1 MAEKVAIEV
10 IIEASKSAKTLKE
23 LNKSIEDLND
33 ELAVTDKSDS
43 AFRDLSK
50 AIDEAE
56 DSMADL
62 LITADKSKL
71 TFGELELAQEKLL
84 DRLKEVDRGSAEF
97 KALQKEI
104 VKVNKEIGN
113 TELGLIGLNSEDV
126 AGAFGQLTGA
136 VGTITSS
143 FILLGNEGDE
153 TLQQIAQNIERA
165 IGISQVFQ
173 GTIEGISAAN
183 KLWQNYGGIIKDNT
197 LLTKAA
203 TKAQGV
209 YNGIQALFGKA
220 VDTSSKSLKGFKTA
234 LLATGIGAII
244 VAVGLLIANFDKL
257 KKALGFVSSA
267 QENAN
272 QITSEAIEAAG
283 EELSAIDSLKGAIN
297 DETLSREEL
306 NDRIA
311 TLQEEYPELLSNMD
325 AENASRDQ
333 LIVGLE
339 KYSELVL
346 LRAEQEAAASLEA
359 EKFKEKLELET
370 EAITGQNNG
379 WIEWAQSVGLGIDAQ
394 TIANAKTA
402 NAINLLNEETEA
414 IRKDKEARQERI
426 KEIEKEL
433 QLDRESKEEQKKKE
447 AEEKRR
453 QEAGKKRRAE
463 QKAAEEKAK
472 QDEIKR
478 LEDLDKFQEELLQMS
493 LDRTEDLQARK
504 LLLEF
509 EAQKK
514 RAEEL
519 IKDEQVLVDALE
531 KINKEYF
538 KQLVKLEDD
547 AIKLDKEKQQT
558 IINLNKK
565 TADALDILEQEKALI
580 DAEAISDEVAR
591 EKEKDQILKKL
602 ADARIKQLKTNS
614 DIQLQDTKLT
624 EDQRK
629 EIILNTELEISKIKE
644 EQRVLNAERDQQ
656 AVEQQKEINEQLVSA
671 GFEVLQT
678 LSDAAFEIAQQNRDQ
693 ETEKRLQ
700 DLTDRFEQENS
711 LIEYQLNQGIISER
725 KAEREREKLEKK
737 RAKEED
743 DLKRQAFE
751 QNKKA
756 SIAQALINGAIAIT
770 QAFAQLGPIAGAIA
784 AALVAV
790 NTGVQIAS
798 ISNQKYALGGILEGA
813 SHEHGGIKTPFGEM
827 EGGEAVI
834 NKTSTELFKN
844 ELSTINQ
851 AGGGVAFARG
861 GVTGTGGI
869 STTQDSTDLTS
880 TLQNLNQTL
889 QNPVRAFVVETEI
902 TSTQNRANYL
912 ENNATL

>member
-43 AFRDLSK
+43 AFRDLSN
-50 AIDEAE
+50 AIDDAE
-56 DSMADL
+56 DSMSDL
-62 LITADKSKL
+62 LITADKTKL
-71 TFGELELAQEKLL
+71 TFGELELAQEQLLEKL
-84 DRLKEVDRGSAEF
+84 KQVDRGSVEF
-97 KALQKEI
+97 KVLQKEI

-136 VGTITSS
+136 VGTMTSS
-143 FILLGNEGDE
+143 FILLGDEGDE
-153 TLQQIAQNIERA
+153 TLQEIAQNIERA
-165 IGISQVFQ
+165 IGITQAFQ
-173 GTIEGISAAN
+173 GAIEGISAAN
-183 KLWQNYGGIIKDNT
+183 KLWKNYGHIITENT

-203 TKAQGV
+203 AKAQAIWNSV
-209 YNGIQALFGKA
+209 QALFGKA

-244 VAVGLLIANFDKL
+244 IAVGLLIANFDKL
-257 KKALGFVSSA
+257 KKALGFTSQA

-272 QITSEAIEAAG
+272 QITSEAIESAG
-283 EELSAIDSLKGAIN
+283 EQLSAIDNLQDAIG

-306 NDRIA
+306 NEQIA
-311 TLQEEYPELLSNMD
+311 IMQEEYPEMLSNMD
-325 AENASRDQ
+325 LENATRDE
-333 LIVGLE
+333 LNAGLQR
-339 KYSELVL
+339 YGELVL

-359 EKFKEKLELET
+359 EKFKEKLELQT
-370 EAITGQNNG
+370 Q
-379 WIEWAQSVGLGIDAQ
+379 AQ
-394 TIANAKTA
+394 TKQNVSWVDHINSVTFGIPAQNLANVGTQ
-402 NAINLLNEETEA
+402 NSIDLLNEETEV
-414 IRKDKEARQERI
+414 IKKDKDARADRI

-433 QLDRESKEEQKKKE
+433 ELDRKSQEEKKE

-453 QEAGKKRRAE
+453 RGQEAWRKRQAE
-463 QKAAEEKAK
+463 IKAQAEKDK

-478 LEDLDKFQEELLQMS
+478 LEDLDKFQEELFQQS
-493 LDRTEDLQARK
+493 LTRTEDLQARK

-509 EAQKK
+509 EAQKE
-514 RAEEL
+514 RAKTL

-531 KINKEYF
+531 QINNEYF

-547 AIKLDKEKQQT
+547 AIALDKEKQQT

-580 DAEAISDEVAR
+580 DANAIDDEIAR
-591 EKEKDQILKKL
+591 EKEKEKIIQKL
-602 ADARIKQLKTNS
+602 AKARIKQIKTNS

-644 EQRVLNAERDQQ
+644 DQRVLNAERDAA
-656 AVEQQKEINEQLVSA
+656 AVESQKELNESLVAA
-671 GFEVLQT
+671 GFEVMQM
-678 LSDAAFEIAQQNRDQ
+678 LSDAAFEMLQQNREQ
-693 ETEKRLQ
+693 ETEQLLA
-700 DLTDRFEQENS
+700 DLSARHDKENA
-711 LIEYQLNQGIISER
+711 LIERQLNEGIISER
-725 KAEREREKLEKK
+725 KAERERAKLAKK
-737 RAKEED
+737 QAKEED

-751 QNKKA
+751 KNKQA
-756 SIAQALINGAIAIT
+756 SISQALINGAIAIT

-790 NTGVQIAS
+790 STGVQIAS

-813 SHEHGGIKTPFGEM
+813 GHEHGGIKTPFGEM

-834 NKTSTELFKN
+834 NKTSTELFRS

-869 STTQDSTDLTS
+869 STTNAPGDLQN
-880 TLQNLNQTL
+880 TLENLNQTL

-902 TSTQNRANYL
+902 RSTQNRANHL